1 MNFTLIL
8 IAAFVITTAAGLG
21 EDIAADGKSKL
32 PNGEGIA
39 AKFKAD
45 TGIHKHESVIY
56 ANGFE
61 GQGD

>member
-1 MNFTLIL
+1 VT
-8 IAAFVITTAAGLG
+8 TTAAGLG